1 VIDVIGGVA
10 GGLAIVAAV
19 LALLRWGRGVG
30 VRQQLRLVLET
41 LRDYDA
47 LLSRG
52 VRAIESAFES
62 GVGWRGWAIWPEG
75 LAEHLNRLE
84 TIDDTLDELIA
95 HLRAVDAHG
104 SNERVRAVLEE
115 LAIDLQTAVATA
127 IAGTIQFYR
136 ATEGEPTPRSATLRG
151 YVFTVPPGGE
161 LAAEER
167 QRHVALHFR
176 TVSIQLD
183 REIARADVA
192 QWPVR
197 ERDLY

>member
-1 VIDVIGGVA
+1 MIDVIGGVA

-19 LALLRWGRGVG
+19 LALLRWGRGVR

-127 IAGTIQFYR
+127 IASNCPLKRLEDAKRDEYESRRRGDQ
-136 ATEGEPTPRSATLRG
+136 EGRKCPAEC
-151 YVFTVPPGGE
+151 
-161 LAAEER
+161 EER
-167 QRHVALHFR
+167 
-176 TVSIQLD
+176 
-183 REIARADVA
+183 
-192 QWPVR
+192 
-197 ERDLY
+197 